1 MKNINGRCIL
11 VFDEGQRP
19 HHLLDSVIIGF
30 DFILEITA
38 SFKNLRKNSLI
49 FNPASGGLYTF
60 TKLRLSSTFGL
71 YMPFTVYLPF
81 RKKMHVR
88 LFNYLLQKCM
98 YFFWKYI
105 RSAPDTFLGQLSY
118 SFSFIPSIFITIKS
132 VHFWHCTLSVRYV
145 TNEMQNFEIVIY
157 HYQKSHPWK

>member
-19 HHLLDSVIIGF
+19 HQFLDSVIIGF

-60 TKLRLSSTFGL
+60 IKLRLSSTFGL
-71 YMPFTVYLPF
+71 YMPSTVDLPC

-105 RSAPDTFLGQLSY
+105 RSAPDTFLVQ
-118 SFSFIPSIFITIKS
+118 
-132 VHFWHCTLSVRYV
+132 
-145 TNEMQNFEIVIY
+145 
-157 HYQKSHPWK
+157 